1 MRRFQPLRRPPARAL
16 FPLSALTVALLL
28 SACAVGPDYQRPE
41 LPAAPAQFKEDGAWR
56 PAVPA
61 AADAKQP
68 WWQAFGD
75 ADLNDLVV
83 QANAANQ
90 TLRQA
95 ESQLRNAQALVLNAG
110 AQLWPIVGVT
120 GQAGR
125 QRVFSP
131 NVAQDTRGAAVQASW
146 EPDFWGRAR
155 RGLEGAQAS
164 AAASDDDLA
173 AARLSVQAAVVSSY
187 VQLRIDDAMLDL
199 LDRTVDG
206 YRESLKVA
214 QAQERAGVA
223 TPADVALAQSTLAS
237 AEAQRVDMRLAR
249 AQGEHALAVLL
260 GRLPSSFSLPA
271 KPLAFSLPAI
281 PLLVPSQLLERR
293 PDVVA
298 SEQRVHAANAQIG
311 VAKAAWFPNLSLSA
325 SDGVTALGQWAG
337 APLHVWSLGASVAAP
352 LFDPGQLRSLN
363 DQARAAYDGAVASYR
378 QNVLAAFQDVE
389 DQLAAQRELA
399 RERVFEDQALAAAV
413 EAERVLARQYEVGS
427 ASYVSLVTAQ
437 ANSLAAGRT
446 ALQLQGRELLAHV
459 ALIRAL
465 GGGFGT
471 EQ

>member
-1 MRRFQPLRRPPARAL
+1 MWRSKQSRRARGPAVAL
-16 FPLSALTVALLL
+16 AALVSALILAG
-28 SACAVGPDYQRPE
+28 CAVGPDYQRPE
-41 LPAAPAQFKEDGAWR
+41 LPAAPAQFKEDGPWR

-75 ADLNDLVV
+75 ADLNALVV
-83 QANAANQ
+83 QANDANQ

-120 GQAGR
+120 GQIGR
-125 QRVFSP
+125 ERQFSP
-131 NVAQDTRGAAVQASW
+131 NTPLDTRGAAIAASW

-155 RGLEGAQAS
+155 RGLESAQAS
-164 AAASDDDLA
+164 AAASGDDLA
-173 AARLSVQAAVVSSY
+173 AARLAVQATVASSY

-199 LDRTVDG
+199 LDRTVDA
-206 YRESLKVA
+206 YRASLGVA

-237 AEAQRVDMRLAR
+237 AEAQRVDLRLAR
-249 AQGEHALAVLL
+249 VQGEHALAVLL
-260 GRLPSSFSLPA
+260 GRLPSDFSLPA
-271 KPLAFSLPAI
+271 KPLALSLPAI
-281 PLLVPSQLLERR
+281 PPLLPSRLLERR
-293 PDVVA
+293 PDVA
-298 SEQRVHAANAQIG
+298 GAEQRVRAANAQIG
-311 VAKAAWFPNLSLSA
+311 VAKAAWFPNLSLTA
-325 SDGVTALGQWAG
+325 SDGVTALGKWAG
-337 APLHVWSLGASVAAP
+337 APLRVWSLGASVTAP

-471 EQ
+471 EP

>member
-1 MRRFQPLRRPPARAL
+1 MRQPPGRAIHA
-16 FPLSALTVALLL
+16 LSALAAALAL
-28 SACAVGPDYQRPE
+28 SGCAVGPDYQRPE
-41 LPAAPAQFKEDGAWR
+41 LAAAPAQFKEDGTWR

-61 AADAKQP
+61 PADAKQP

-75 ADLNDLVV
+75 ADLNALVE

-120 GQAGR
+120 GQIGR
-125 QRVFSP
+125 EKQTSP
-131 NVAQDTRGAAVQASW
+131 NTALDTRGAAVEASW
-146 EPDFWGRAR
+146 EPDFWGKAR
-155 RGLEGAQAS
+155 RGLEEAQAS
-164 AAASDDDLA
+164 ATASGDDLA
-173 AARLSVQAAVVSSY
+173 AARLAVQASVVSSY

-206 YRESLKVA
+206 YGESLKVA

-237 AEAQRVDMRLAR
+237 AEAQRVDLRLAR

-260 GRLPSSFSLPA
+260 GRLPSDFSLPA
-271 KPLAFSLPAI
+271 KPLALRLPAI
-281 PLLVPSQLLERR
+281 PLLMPSQLLERR
-293 PDVVA
+293 PDVA
-298 SEQRVHAANAQIG
+298 GAEARVRAANAQIG
-311 VAKAAWFPNLSLSA
+311 VAKAAWFPNLSLTA
-325 SDGVTALGQWAG
+325 SDGVSVLSKWAG
-337 APLHVWSLGASVAAP
+337 APLRVWSLGAAVTAP

-363 DQARAAYDGAVASYR
+363 DQARAAYDGSVASYR
-378 QNVLAAFQDVE
+378 QTVLSAFQDVE

-399 RERVFEDQALAAAV
+399 RERVFEQQALDAAV
-413 EAERVLARQYEVGS
+413 EAERVLARQYAVGS
-427 ASYVSLVTAQ
+427 ATYVSLVTAQ
-437 ANSLAAGRT
+437 ANSLAAGRNT
-446 ALQLQGRELLAHV
+446 LQLQGRELLAHV